1 MVPASRE
8 RRGGVRSFIGRA
20 GSAGA
25 AAAALS
31 QPGHRKTPEARTTAT
46 VAAKAA
52 AEVTAA
58 QKTFPTLVFFL
69 AHSLSLR
76 FSLSLSLALFN
87 PLHRVSRST
96 FLRCVHVGDTTTL
109 SGRSGSLQRAPSESI
124 PPISPPPSS
133 SSISDQQGL

>member
-58 QKTFPTLVFFL
+58 QKTFPTLVFFSS
-69 AHSLSLR
+69 SLS
-76 FSLSLSLALFN
+76 FAQILALA
-87 PLHRVSRST
+87 
-96 FLRCVHVGDTTTL
+96 L
-109 SGRSGSLQRAPSESI
+109 SSSLQPFAPSL
-124 PPISPPPSS
+124 PIDLSA
-133 SSISDQQGL
+133 LRARW

>member
-46 VAAKAA
+46 VAAAA

-58 QKTFPTLVFFL
+58 FQKAFPTLVF
-69 AHSLSLR
+69 
-76 FSLSLSLALFN
+76 
-87 PLHRVSRST
+87 V
-96 FLRCVHVGDTTTL
+96 
-109 SGRSGSLQRAPSESI
+109 
-124 PPISPPPSS
+124 
-133 SSISDQQGL
+133 

>member
-69 AHSLSLR
+69 AHS
-76 FSLSLSLALFN
+76 FSFAQILALA
-87 PLHRVSRST
+87 L
-96 FLRCVHVGDTTTL
+96 
-109 SGRSGSLQRAPSESI
+109 
-124 PPISPPPSS
+124 
-133 SSISDQQGL
+133 

>member
-20 GSAGA
+20 GSAG
-25 AAAALS
+25 AAALS

-69 AHSLSLR
+69 AHS
-76 FSLSLSLALFN
+76 FSFAQILALA
-87 PLHRVSRST
+87 
-96 FLRCVHVGDTTTL
+96 L
-109 SGRSGSLQRAPSESI
+109 SSSLQPFAPSL
-124 PPISPPPSS
+124 PIDLSA
-133 SSISDQQGL
+133 LRARW